1 MEEIRAKY
9 YREMKRFIC
18 IPLHFRGVGDTT
30 SAAGTIFPAMIDR
43 NAVSFFTVYKKVATS
58 TFNYIQL
65 SFFTELFWCCCSLCD
80 LLSFP
85 LFILLSC
92 SQAEQLF
99 TRLQAAGK
107 VFEGVG
113 GTGSSRLG
121 QSSGAALQHCTAM
134 GEQLQSHEEQRERR
148 SQSEQQHQNNS
159 VKNDNCM

>member
-107 VFEGVG
+107 VFEEWVV
-113 GTGSSRLG
+113 LG
-121 QSSGAALQHCTAM
+121 AVDLDSLVEQHCSTVQQWESNFRAM
-134 GEQLQSHEEQRERR
+134 KSRGRED
-148 SQSEQQHQNNS
+148 HKVNS
-159 VKNDNCM
+159 NTKIIR